1 MIRTFEFD
9 FYCCGL
15 SGNISIDGLVSES
28 KPIEKSCIVQES
40 ESESGN
46 GNKTNDI
53 TLITIFLPFTLL
65 MLDDVVLE

>member
-40 ESESGN
+40 ESGN
-46 GNKTNDI
+46 GNKRNDI
-53 TLITIFLPFTLL
+53 TLTTIFLPLTLL
-65 MLDDVVLE
+65 VLDDGVLE